1 MTLGETAQGLVQRLV
16 DAAPIAWRH
25 DLLFRGATIGAGVT
39 LALLLFRVAG
49 PHAPELEPPMLRP
62 MPSAN
67 LSLRTGPA
75 LEGKPLASPPVA
87 EVPKIAPGHGLGDVT
102 VVPTPDGDHFG
113 TFTPG
118 KHP

>member
-1 MTLGETAQGLVQRLV
+1 VTLGETAQGLVQRLV
-16 DAAPIAWRH
+16 ESAPLAWRH
-25 DLLFRGATIGAGVT
+25 DPIFRGATIGAGVT
-39 LALLLFRVAG
+39 LALLLFRMAG

-62 MPSAN
+62 TPSAS
-67 LSLRTGPA
+67 LSRRGGPA
-75 LEGKPLASPPVA
+75 LEGKSLPSLPPA
-87 EVPKIAPGHGLGDVT
+87 EVPKIAPGHGLGDVM